1 MSRHS
6 HENVD
11 PLENVD
17 PELRDRYLTCEQEKG
32 QLEKT
37 EKELDELI
45 TLLEQQKK
53 DICSDYSYTQ
63 YAYVTYKDLQKLP
76 LWRQSSNQDGSE
88 DQSLVIA
95 IQTPHGSLLNIF
107 Q

>member
-1 MSRHS
+1 M
-6 HENVD
+6 
-11 PLENVD
+11 
-17 PELRDRYLTCEQEKG
+17 TCEQEKG

-76 LWRQSSNQDGSE
+76 LWR
-88 DQSLVIA
+88 
-95 IQTPHGSLLNIF
+95 
-107 Q
+107 